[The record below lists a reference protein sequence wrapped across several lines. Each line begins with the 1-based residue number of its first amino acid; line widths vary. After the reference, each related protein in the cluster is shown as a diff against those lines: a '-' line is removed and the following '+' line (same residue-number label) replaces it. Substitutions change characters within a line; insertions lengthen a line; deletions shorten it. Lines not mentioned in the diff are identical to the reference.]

1 MGRFYQ
7 TAKPE
12 FVDDFIYQPPWELMQ
27 QRLQKEQN
35 DYDVSLGTTDLLG
48 HPDINYIEDEVEK
61 QKVKEIQDEYNNRSL
76 ELAQKMKQAGNDWR
90 KYLPEMNKLKRDL
103 ESDYKTGRIHNIQ
116 TSAANYAE
124 MEKHLST
131 IKDPVIKER
140 ARQSFIEKW
149 RENPNRSLD
158 NVFQSNEV
166 FDKKDLTG
174 EFLAEWSK
182 NKEPN
187 IISKAF
193 AYADGKGY
201 LHNGIEE
208 TKIREDAQKAYAEFV
223 KAKGYEP
230 YLQQQENFGFGKY
243 FEDDKKTLI
252 PFTDSRST
260 GFQEAAY
267 AGLLGNYKQE
277 SKKKDISSDSTYM
290 GKLQLAEQRAAR
302 QAEYNASVEDSD
314 AAPSIISNKF
324 LAVNTAL
331 QNELLNNIK
340 NNLKGKYNVNINL
353 SNLMSTIK
361 RIKEDPKYLPKTRK
375 IILDTYNQ
383 MNKNAYTTK
392 EQFYSSIGDKTKA
405 DNYIKNVEQLWK
417 NNHKFY
423 IGFDG
428 NNISGGESGSTSS
441 KRFSLDDINNSINSN
456 GYFKIGNKKIES
468 IELSDEVHPTM
479 IDLNNLNNNYYTKFA
494 TAMYKDSKGNEQ
506 IITFPVHVPINEY
519 NKFN

>member
-12 FVDDFIYQPPWELMQ
+12 FVDNFIYQPPWELMN

-76 ELAQKMKQAGNDWR
+76 ELTQKMQQAGSDWR

-116 TSAANYAE
+116 TSAANYEA
-124 MEKHLST
+124 MEKHLAT

-140 ARQSFIEKW
+140 AKQSFIEKW

-158 NVFQSNEV
+158 SVFQSNEV

-174 EFLAEWSK
+174 EFLTEWSK

-277 SKKKDISSDSTYM
+277 SKKKDISSDSTWNQ
-290 GKLQLAEQRAAR
+290 KQNLAWERYKFAASNKP
-302 QAEYNASVEDSD
+302 ETDIM
-314 AAPSIISNKF
+314 AAPSKEANFKTIEQLDK
-324 LAVNTAL
+324 LNTAFSTRMNAL
-331 QNELLNNIK
+331 ANTLGGITPKRSDGRLTPNDIRGR
-340 NNLKGKYNVNINL
+340 LKQLETNAKTN
-353 SNLMSTIK
+353 TIL
-361 RIKEDPKYLPKTRK
+361 RRE
-375 IILDTYNQ
+375 NC
-383 MNKNAYTTK
+383 A
-392 EQFYSSIGDKTKA
+392 
-405 DNYIKNVEQLWK
+405 
-417 NNHKFY
+417 
-423 IGFDG
+423 
-428 NNISGGESGSTSS
+428 
-441 KRFSLDDINNSINSN
+441 
-456 GYFKIGNKKIES
+456 
-468 IELSDEVHPTM
+468 
-479 IDLNNLNNNYYTKFA
+479 
-494 TAMYKDSKGNEQ
+494 
-506 IITFPVHVPINEY
+506 
-519 NKFN
+519 